1 MDFLNRIFGG
11 GSRGS
16 SGDPDGL
23 YYYVRP
29 QGCDE
34 VIRVRINRM
43 NDLSL
48 ADDGK
53 SYWVHKVVRGIKCRQ
68 TVDLNLYFDSN
79 KRLTNTEIENGDLVD
94 VSAYDEWMAQQ
105 NPNP

>member
-1 MDFLNRIFGG
+1 MDFLNRLFGG

-16 SGDPDGL
+16 GSDPDGL

-29 QGCDE
+29 RGCDE
-34 VIRVRINRM
+34 VVRVRINRM

-48 ADDGK
+48 ADDGQ

-94 VSAYDEWMAQQ
+94 ASDYDKWMAPQS
-105 NPNP
+105 PNP